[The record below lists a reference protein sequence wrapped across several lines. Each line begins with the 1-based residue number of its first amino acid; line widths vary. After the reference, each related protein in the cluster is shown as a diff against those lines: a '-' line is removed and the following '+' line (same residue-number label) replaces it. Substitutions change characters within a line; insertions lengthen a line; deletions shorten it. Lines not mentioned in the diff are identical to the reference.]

1 MTFVEKH
8 CNLFIMK
15 KFILFLVLS
24 NLMIN
29 SLIAQ
34 DNIEQIE
41 EVPKNEVVVSTI
53 EHNIDIGVGL
63 GCDYSGLGIKLSYLP
78 IPNFSLFA
86 SGGYAMFEFA
96 WNLGASY
103 HIIPKT
109 SEHFIRP
116 HIKAMYGYT

>member
-24 NLMIN
+24 NLIIN

-34 DNIEQIE
+34 D
-41 EVPKNEVVVSTI
+41 
-53 EHNIDIGVGL
+53 NIDIGVGL